1 MSARHKSRKPV
12 TAAEVEIWLDKLAW
26 VMSTSPTP
34 HLGVPL
40 WKRLETELSRLREEE
55 ATVAAALS
63 RLTRSPDRT
72 AARSG

>member
-12 TAAEVEIWLDKLAW
+12 TAARVEKALDTLAW
-26 VMSTSPTP
+26 IMSTSPTP

-40 WKRLETELSRLREEE
+40 WKRLEAELARLREEE
-55 ATVAAALS
+55 STVAAALS